1 MDAKK
6 MAERAKG
13 NVDRSFLEGSG
24 TGGILSTGYFGDG
37 PVIDHLRSG
46 EQIEYVLQNLTKGLV
61 VQKKG
66 VEETIGADTNLR
78 TALLVTDV
86 RLLYVVGKSDGDET
100 FSVPLEEGIDVD
112 ISTGFLKNRITVHAK
127 SGTYDMYAQK
137 GPDVHAISD
146 YIETASTPDPEPTNI
161 DLTRQA
167 DSAGGSPPEEAP
179 TDVDDQQDPDRREPG
194 SDPTGIDVSEVL
206 PQTAPRN
213 THEKAGIVSD
223 TPMQPKVKHDGRISE
238 TSESTLEILVS
249 DQDGAPIDGAT
260 VDMTGSTFE
269 ANGRTSETGRCEI
282 TLPAISGTVDLT
294 INHPEYTS
302 AKAKVPV
309 SDGAVIDVA
318 LEPDGKSSVTGTS
331 TDEHT
336 EASPDSDAEDAEAT
350 QENLL
355 EELTTL
361 NESSSKQVTRG
372 RMRADGKF
380 DPEDYEDEFES
391 WSAALD
397 VATLS
402 DDNDGEESSNRGDQ
416 QETYTKEDIIDAIA
430 DVIETVDRRPST
442 VEMNKYGEISPS
454 PAYRYFDSWSNAVD
468 AAEKQLGG
476 QSQDRTEAKYTKED
490 VVKKV
495 ADVASMVGERPSTTD
510 FQAHAEMTT
519 SSIFRYF
526 DTWDDA
532 VSTALDEYDVDVGKD
547 SAADESEADDD
558 QADPNAS
565 EGSASG
571 DVEFEWGESMD
582 TPMAADIEKV
592 PEGRLSDVC
601 VGIVEVRDGVGSKRE
616 VVMEVES
623 AAGKRLD
630 LAIWKKHDVDF
641 DVEVGDT
648 LRLDEVRLKR
658 WDGNNGY
665 EHELSSTK
673 DLSVTV
679 VEDGQSGGD
688 SPSTEGDDVDEQEEA
703 LLPRFVGIG
712 GSTESEAEAL
722 VEAGYSTKDDLKEAS
737 LEELRS
743 IDGLDDGTA
752 LRMKAEFG

>member
-1 MDAKK
+1 
-6 MAERAKG
+6 
-13 NVDRSFLEGSG
+13 
-24 TGGILSTGYFGDG
+24 
-37 PVIDHLRSG
+37 
-46 EQIEYVLQNLTKGLV
+46 
-61 VQKKG
+61 
-66 VEETIGADTNLR
+66 
-78 TALLVTDV
+78 
-86 RLLYVVGKSDGDET
+86 
-100 FSVPLEEGIDVD
+100 
-112 ISTGFLKNRITVHAK
+112 
-127 SGTYDMYAQK
+127 
-137 GPDVHAISD
+137 
-146 YIETASTPDPEPTNI
+146 
-161 DLTRQA
+161 
-167 DSAGGSPPEEAP
+167 
-179 TDVDDQQDPDRREPG
+179 
-194 SDPTGIDVSEVL
+194 
-206 PQTAPRN
+206 
-213 THEKAGIVSD
+213 
-223 TPMQPKVKHDGRISE
+223 MQPKVKHDGGISE

-318 LEPDGKSSVTGTS
+318 LEPDGKSSVTDTS

-430 DVIETVDRRPST
+430 DVIETVDGRPST

-526 DTWDDA
+526 DTWEDA

-571 DVEFEWGESMD
+571 DAEFEWGESMD

-616 VVMEVES
+616 VVMEVET